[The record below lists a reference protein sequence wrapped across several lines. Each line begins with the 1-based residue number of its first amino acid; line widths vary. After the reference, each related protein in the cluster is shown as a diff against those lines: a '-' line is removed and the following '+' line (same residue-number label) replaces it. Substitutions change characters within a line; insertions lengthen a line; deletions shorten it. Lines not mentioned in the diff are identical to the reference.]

1 MRTGMSS
8 AFTTRITRKGSR
20 RALVGAASSVLIAGS
35 AMVALAPSASAINGV
50 TCGTRTDFAKAAG
63 QSSGPRCWANAGTV
77 VVNVPG
83 VLQLCSGN
91 NVVTWTYHWSMG
103 NSTLTQARNR
113 CESFSNITVLQVK
126 IA

>member
-8 AFTTRITRKGSR
+8 AFTPRVTRKGSR
-20 RALVGAASSVLIAGS
+20 RALVGAAGSVLIAGS
-35 AMVALAPSASAINGV
+35 AMVAMAPSASAINGV
-50 TCGTRTDFAKAAG
+50 TCGSRTDFAKAAG

-77 VVNVPG
+77 AVNVPG

-103 NSTLTQARNR
+103 NSTLTQARNT
-113 CESFSNITVLQVK
+113 CTSFSGITVLQVK